1 VEVNKLSRRSEIII
15 AGAGGQGQIVAAV
28 ILGEAAI
35 SEGMNVVQTQT
46 YGIAQRGGFSSAE
59 VIISSGEILY
69 HQVVAPDLIIALNEC
84 VVSRFADTRAR
95 VLYDSS
101 LMSCDGRPNWQGLPF
116 AKMAGEIGDIRVA
129 NLVAIGAMTAM
140 LPIVHFNSLTG
151 AIRAKF
157 SAAVADRNIAAVTSG
172 IKAAEKLLKRN

>member
-1 VEVNKLSRRSEIII
+1 MSQKSEIII
-15 AGAGGQGQIVAAV
+15 AGTGGQGQIVAAV

-35 SEGMNVVQTQT
+35 AEGKNVVQTQT

-69 HQVVAPDLIIALNEC
+69 HQVVDPDMIIALNEC
-84 VVSRFADTRAR
+84 VVSRYADTKAQ

-101 LMSCDGRPNWQGLPF
+101 LMTCDGRPNWKGLPF
-116 AKMAGEIGDIRVA
+116 AKMAGEIGDIKVA
-129 NLVAIGAMTAM
+129 NLVAIGAMAAL
-140 LPIVHFNSLTG
+140 LPVVNFDSLAV

-157 SAAVADRNIAAVTSG
+157 SAAVADRNIKAVASG
-172 IKAAEKLLKRN
+172 IKAAEKLIKRN

>member
-1 VEVNKLSRRSEIII
+1 MSRKSEIII

-35 SEGMNVVQTQT
+35 ADGKNVVQTQT

-69 HQVVAPDLIIALNEC
+69 QQVVDPDIIIALNEC
-84 VVSRFADTRAR
+84 VFSRYADTKAQ

-101 LMSCDGRPNWQGLPF
+101 LMTCDGLPNWKGIPF
-116 AKMAGEIGDIRVA
+116 AKIAGEIGDIKVA
-129 NLVAIGAMTAM
+129 NLVAIGAMTA
-140 LPIVHFNSLTG
+140 LLLVVNFNGLTA

-172 IKAAEKLLKRN
+172 IKAAEKLIKRN

>member
-1 VEVNKLSRRSEIII
+1 
-15 AGAGGQGQIVAAV
+15 
-28 ILGEAAI
+28 
-35 SEGMNVVQTQT
+35 
-46 YGIAQRGGFSSAE
+46 
-59 VIISSGEILY
+59 
-69 HQVVAPDLIIALNEC
+69 
-84 VVSRFADTRAR
+84 
-95 VLYDSS
+95 
-101 LMSCDGRPNWQGLPF
+101 
-116 AKMAGEIGDIRVA
+116 MAGEIGDIRVA